1 MKYRTD
7 KEEEAFNYAVDNEL
21 ICNEEYCPWWQE
33 HRFSPNCPT
42 CEGSY
47 CEEAWQQYKDSL
59 KDENGDFGTEKDGE
73 E

>member
-33 HRFSPNCPT
+33 HRFSLNCPT

-47 CEEAWQQYKDSL
+47 CEEAWDNYKDKNW
-59 KDENGDFGTEKDGE
+59 KDEDCGRKKTHT
-73 E
+73 